1 MKPNLLKSMAG
12 GLAGTVVMSMM
23 MRFVAPM
30 MLGHPMDI
38 AAMLG
43 NMMGGSYALGMA
55 AHLMNGIVIFPL
67 AYALLVFRFLPGPP
81 ALRGMM
87 FGTILWL
94 LAEVMVM
101 PMAGAGFFSSEI
113 GGAKAVMAA
122 LMGHLVYGA
131 LLGAIAG
138 TAESEAPE
146 RAATRA

>member
-1 MKPNLLKSMAG
+1 MKPNLMKSLGG

-43 NMMGGSYALGMA
+43 NMMGGSFALGMA

-67 AYALLVFRFLPGPP
+67 AYAFLAFRFLPGPP
-81 ALRGMM
+81 VARGML
-87 FGTILWL
+87 FGAILWL
-94 LAEVMVM
+94 LAEIMVM

-131 LLGAIAG
+131 LLGAIGG
-138 TAESEAPE
+138 TAEFGASE

>member
-1 MKPNLLKSMAG
+1 MKPSLMKSVAG

-67 AYALLVFRFLPGPP
+67 AYAFLAFRYLPGPP
-81 ALRGMM
+81 ALRGMT
-87 FGTILWL
+87 FGVILWL
-94 LAEVMVM
+94 LAEVIVM

-131 LLGAIAG
+131 LLGAISGA
-138 TAESEAPE
+138 AEFEAPE